1 MELSQIKSL
10 DSQYFLGVFGERFPV
25 CFVRGEASTLYDQD
39 GKAYTDLF
47 AGIAVN
53 ALGYN
58 HAAVT
63 GALMA
68 QAQTGILHTSNLY
81 YVQPQAELAALLC
94 QHTFASRVFF
104 SNSGAEANEAAMK
117 LARKYFYAQGSGRY
131 KILSA
136 HHSFHGRT
144 LATVAATGHDY
155 YQEPYRPLLPSGV
168 SQIPYNDIE
177 ALRSAVDEQ
186 TAAVLLEPVQG
197 EGGVTPADPAYLAAV
212 RALCDEQGILLI
224 FDEVQTGVCR
234 TGSLYCYE
242 QYGVVPDIMTSA
254 KGLGCGF
261 PIGAVLANEKV
272 ASAIAIGDHGS
283 TFGGNTLACS
293 VSLSAMRYL
302 IDNDFAAV
310 AREKGAHL
318 MSRLRSLSSDK
329 IVEFRGMGLLLGIQ
343 LTDDCAA
350 KQVVLKM
357 LERGFVVG
365 TAAGNVLRIAPPLII
380 TYAEMD
386 AFVAAL
392 QEVLGAPAQ
401 A

>member
-10 DSQYFLGVFGERFPV
+10 DSQYFLSVFGERFPV

-58 HAAVT
+58 HPAVT

-94 QHTFASRVFF
+94 RHTFASRVFF
-104 SNSGAEANEAAMK
+104 ANSGAEANEAAMK

-155 YQEPYRPLLPSGV
+155 YQEPYRPLLPSGL
-168 SQIPYNDIE
+168 SQIPYNDIG
-177 ALRSAVDEQ
+177 ALRDAVDDE
-186 TAAVLLEPVQG
+186 TAAVLLEPMQG
-197 EGGVTPADPAYLAAV
+197 EGGVTPADPAYLSAV
-212 RALCDEQGILLI
+212 RALCDEKGILLI

-234 TGSLYCYE
+234 TGSLYCHE
-242 QYGVVPDIMTSA
+242 QYGVIPDIMTSA

-261 PIGAVLANEKV
+261 PIGAILTSERV
-272 ASAIAIGDHGS
+272 ASKIAIGDHGS
-283 TFGGNTLACS
+283 TFGGNTLACA
-293 VSLSAMRYL
+293 VSLAAVSFL
-302 IDNDFAAV
+302 LEHDFSAV
-310 AREKGAHL
+310 AREKGAYL
-318 MSRLRSLSSDK
+318 MQALRTIESEK
-329 IVEFRGMGLLLGIQ
+329 ILEVRGMGMLIGVALK
-343 LTDDCAA
+343 DDCAA
-350 KQVVLKM
+350 RDLSRA
-357 LERGFVVG
+357 LLARGFVAG
-365 TAAGNVLRIAPPLII
+365 TASGNVLRLAPPLVISCE
-380 TYAEMD
+380 EMD

-392 QEVLGAPAQ
+392 REALV
-401 A
+401 